1 MPVRLS
7 EEEVVTIGVLAD
19 KGKNHCEIARTLGVS
34 EGTVRYHLRRQAE
47 GAQDG
52 RRQKGSQGEALAG
65 IIGAWMQGHPD
76 GQRPPNVRQLYDH
89 LVYECDYSIELL
101 SFDAAL
107 CAPALAEAE
116 APHVPASGDAAWG
129 PEPGGL
135 GRVSVGNE
143 LEPLSAFIMVLSHSR
158 RPAIVWSRRRD
169 QLVLAAVPQRELSPT
184 AGSGRRQPDRQRQDG
199 HRLGR
204 RPLGRDPS
212 AVPGLML
219 DRWVFTLMPVDRGKP
234 KRRINLHT
242 APRCFVSTHRAD
254 SGDDPS
260 GAYRA
265 GSSETQVWKRI
276 GSHLCR

>member
-19 KGKNHCEIARTLGVS
+19 KGKNHCKIARTIGVS

-52 RRQKGSQGEALAG
+52 RRQKGFQAEALAG

-76 GQRPPNVRQLYDH
+76 GQRPPNVRQLYEH
-89 LVYECDYSIELL
+89 LVYECDYSSSYRSVLRYVRRHWPKPKLRTFRRVETPPGAQ
-101 SFDAAL
+101 SQVDW
-107 CAPALAEAE
+107 AEYPSVA
-116 APHVPASGDAAWG
+116 
-129 PEPGGL
+129 
-135 GRVSVGNE
+135 VGNE

-158 RPAIVWSRRRD
+158 QPAIVWSR
-169 QLVLAAVPQRELSPT
+169 LLAAVPQRELSPT

-212 AVPGLML
+212 ALPGLC
-219 DRWVFTLMPVDRGKP
+219 P
-234 KRRINLHT
+234 
-242 APRCFVSTHRAD
+242 
-254 SGDDPS
+254 
-260 GAYRA
+260 
-265 GSSETQVWKRI
+265 I
-276 GSHLCR
+276 GGLSH